1 MFKVIQH
8 AALPLPSH
16 FFDREDL
23 WLILNE
29 WHILAG
35 LVLHGCVPEDSVLK
49 CYVGVWKHKSNT
61 KPVVCQVI
69 GIGRAP
75 AVCLTIALTT
85 LVLVHT

>member
-35 LVLHGCVPEDSVLK
+35 LLLHGCVPEDSVLK

-61 KPVVCQVI
+61 KPGHWYWPGTCMLY
-69 GIGRAP
+69 A
-75 AVCLTIALTT
+75 
-85 LVLVHT
+85 